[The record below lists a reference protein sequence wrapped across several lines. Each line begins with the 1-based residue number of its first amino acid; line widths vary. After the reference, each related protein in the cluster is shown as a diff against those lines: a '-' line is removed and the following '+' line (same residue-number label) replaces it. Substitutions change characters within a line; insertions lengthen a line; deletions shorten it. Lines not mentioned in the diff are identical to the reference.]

1 MIPVNQLRKGVVF
14 EEDGQLWRVLEYDH
28 YKPGR
33 GNAIIRTKLRNL
45 RTNSTVS
52 RTFLSGASVQDVRLD
67 HRTVQFLYGDGE
79 YYHFMDVE
87 TYEQPMLS
95 AEVLGDVLPYLKEGL
110 TIDLEL
116 YEGEPVGIELPI
128 TVDLKVTDAPPG
140 YAGDTATGASKQVT
154 LETGM
159 KLDVPLF
166 VETGDVVRI
175 DTRTGQYLTRV

>member
-1 MIPVNQLRKGVVF
+1 MIPVTQLRKGVTF
-14 EEDGQLWRVLEYDH
+14 EEDGQLWRVLEYEH

-45 RTNSTVS
+45 RTNATVN

-67 HRTVQFLYGDGE
+67 HRTVQFLYSDGD
-79 YYHFMDVE
+79 YYHFMDTE
-87 TYEQPMLS
+87 TYEQPMLP
-95 AEVLGDVLPYLKEGL
+95 ADVLSDVIPYLKEGV
-110 TIDLEL
+110 TIDLET

-128 TVDLKVTDAPPG
+128 TVDLQVTDAPPG
-140 YAGDTATGASKQVT
+140 YAGDTATGATKQVT

-159 KLDVPLF
+159 TLEVPLF
-166 VETGDVVRI
+166 IQTGDIVRV